1 MQKNSKL
8 NNSGSTG
15 EIPRFARNDSSLYYV
30 REGKGQAKPAL
41 FPPFFPIKTLVI
53 PNKVRNL
60 FSVFLIFD
68 VYLLVQSLSTSWIYN
83 RLIINMKKGKK
94 KYFSKSGLQ
103 TLDNQHCF
111 FSCKRV
117 GKKHTDNQAQ
127 YRGFVNDLGLN
138 KKSVMFTFLISDFYF
153 LVQSLT
159 TCCFCNSLIISMKI
173 ARKKT
178 DVVRGSQL
186 TDYQAQFLGLTTFDN
201 L

>member
-30 REGKGQAKPAL
+30 REGRGQAKPAL

-60 FSVFLIFD
+60 FSAFLIFD
-68 VYLLVQSLSTSWIYN
+68 IYFLVQSLSTSWIYN
-83 RLIINMKKGKK
+83 RLIINMKKGEK

-103 TLDNQHCF
+103 TLDNQHDF

-117 GKKHTDNQAQ
+117 IAQYADNQ
-127 YRGFVNDLGLN
+127 RKLISFVNVYQGFLKKLLTINYGL
-138 KKSVMFTFLISDFYF
+138 
-153 LVQSLT
+153 
-159 TCCFCNSLIISMKI
+159 
-173 ARKKT
+173 
-178 DVVRGSQL
+178 
-186 TDYQAQFLGLTTFDN
+186 
-201 L
+201 